1 MSFESTGRLRAP
13 GMGCLGR
20 TRSRLFGS
28 RFGRKQREIQ
38 FVFVPE
44 DVERTVEPVSEDDVG
59 ARWRH
64 RSFRTQKLNEPRV
77 EGDGPVIVNLAG
89 ILKAEDVLK
98 VDTSS
103 GTMEVRQVLGMSKA
117 SVVVIDEEGLQDV
130 VTVIDGGD
138 VLFAQVFDETILM
151 SAIRSLD
158 TALSLRRVSVDEMD
172 AESGHGLAEG
182 C

>member
-1 MSFESTGRLRAP
+1 MF
-13 GMGCLGR
+13 
-20 TRSRLFGS
+20 RSRFS
-28 RFGRKQREIQ
+28 RNQREIQ

-44 DVERTVEPVSEDDVG
+44 DVERTVKPVSEDDVG

-138 VLFAQVFDETILM
+138 VLFAQIFDETILLRAVG
-151 SAIRSLD
+151 SFD
-158 TALSLRRVSVDEMD
+158 TALGLRGVSVDEVD
-172 AESGHGLAEG
+172 TKSCQGLPKG
-182 C
+182 R